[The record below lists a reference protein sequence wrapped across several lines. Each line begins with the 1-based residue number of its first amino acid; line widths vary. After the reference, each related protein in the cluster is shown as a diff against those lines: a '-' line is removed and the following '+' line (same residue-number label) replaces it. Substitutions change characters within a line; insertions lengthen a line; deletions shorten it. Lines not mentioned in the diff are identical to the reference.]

1 MEYSTLEAWQEI
13 SETGI
18 IYSLGSL
25 YGMFE
30 GLVDPRKPKGKRY
43 HLLTLLVIILLGKL
57 CGKDRPMEIA
67 DWAKNHATELVEL
80 MKLDRPWMPH
90 HNTIRRV
97 FQYIISATEFD
108 RLVQAYHQQEQTGK
122 GEVLSMDGKALRGTR
137 IPGQESSDQV
147 LSIYNGH
154 EQLVLAQAPVDTKE
168 NEIPVAR
175 ELLQQVS
182 LKDKIVTADALHTQ
196 REVSDYIVKQG
207 GDYIWPV
214 KSNQPRLYEA
224 IERLFAPDQPKPGF
238 GKITTDFE
246 SSVKTNLGHGRLEKR
261 TLQTSSMLNDY
272 VDWPG
277 ASQVYRLERKF
288 SWVRSGKVYR
298 STCEVEYG
306 ITSIPR
312 EEASPIQLLQ
322 IRRSHWL
329 VETGLHYRRDVT
341 FHEDAT
347 RMTIGDAG
355 RNLATVHNLVIGLI
369 KRSGFK
375 NAAQARR
382 YFEGH
387 LEEAFQLLISTN
399 SAPKPMGSQVV

>member
-18 IYSLGSL
+18 VYSLGSL

-30 GLVDPRKPKGKRY
+30 QWADPRKPKGKRY
-43 HLLTLLVIILLGKL
+43 HLLTLLVIILLAKL

-67 DWAKNHATELVEL
+67 DWAKNHTGELVEML
-80 MKLDRPWMPH
+80 KLDRSWMPH

-97 FQYIISATEFD
+97 FQDIISAAEFD
-108 RLVQAYHQQEQTGK
+108 RLAQTYHQQEQCGR
-122 GEVLSMDGKALRGTR
+122 GSVLSMDGKALRGTR
-137 IPGQESSDQV
+137 LPGHERSEQV
-147 LSIYNGH
+147 LSVYNGC
-154 EQLVLAQAPVDTKE
+154 EQLVLAQASVATKE

-175 ELLQQVS
+175 QLLQQVT

-196 REVSDYIVKQG
+196 REVSAYIVKQG
-207 GDYIWPV
+207 GEYIWPV
-214 KSNQPRLYEA
+214 KGNQPRLYEA
-224 IERLFAPDQPKPGF
+224 IERLFVADQPKPGF
-238 GKITTDFE
+238 GKITADFE
-246 SSVKTNLGHGRLEKR
+246 SVTKTNLGHGRLERR

-272 VDWPG
+272 LDWPG
-277 ASQVYRLERKF
+277 VSQVYRLERKF
-288 SWVRSGKVYR
+288 SWVRRGKVYR

-306 ITSIPR
+306 ITSLTR
-312 EEASPIQLLQ
+312 EEASPTKLLQ

-347 RMTIGDAG
+347 RMTLGDAG

-369 KRSGFK
+369 KRAGFK

-387 LEEAFQLLISTN
+387 LEEAFQLLISTR
-399 SAPKPMGSQVV
+399 STPRPHASQVV